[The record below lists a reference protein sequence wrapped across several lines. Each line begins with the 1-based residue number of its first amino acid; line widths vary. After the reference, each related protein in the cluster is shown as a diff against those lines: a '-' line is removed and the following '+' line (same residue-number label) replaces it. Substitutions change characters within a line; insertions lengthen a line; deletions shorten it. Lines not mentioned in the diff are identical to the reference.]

1 MKGAPVDIND
11 IGKNGYNMLVKNNV
25 IPNKQVIDLTD
36 EERTKLTEQIKAYIV
51 NNVNQITFSN
61 QESIKA
67 VMMSVLLSHIIA
79 YVNGVDLNN
88 YIQVSLKT
96 EK

>member
-1 MKGAPVDIND
+1 MKGTPVDIND
-11 IGKNGYNMLVKNNV
+11 IGKNGYNMLVTNNV

-79 YVNGVDLNN
+79 YINGVDLNN

>member
-11 IGKNGYNMLVKNNV
+11 IGKNGYNMLIKNNV

>member
-1 MKGAPVDIND
+1 MKGTPVDIND

>member
-1 MKGAPVDIND
+1 MKGTPVDIND

-25 IPNKQVIDLTD
+25 IPNKQVIDLID

>member
-1 MKGAPVDIND
+1 
-11 IGKNGYNMLVKNNV
+11 MLVKNNV